1 MSIPT
6 ARNEAG
12 GPISTPAY
20 SDLPYAVTA
29 APAASLSPAS
39 APLPSAAATGPSGH
53 SYSGSAGY
61 GGGPRKRIG
70 DVLIEAGIITQA
82 DLDGALA
89 AQKSDSGDRRRL
101 GEIITGLGFA
111 SERQVARALADVLG
125 LQVVDLGAVV
135 VSPEVVRSLP
145 RSVAERTGV
154 LVVDRFPDGGLRVA
168 TSDPTNVLAL
178 DDVRLYTNAP
188 RLEVL
193 VATSSQ
199 VREYLG
205 RAWSL
210 SEDNKDVAT
219 VLEGITPD
227 QDDTQETG
235 GSPDDAPTVRLVN
248 MVLSDAVRAGA
259 SDIHI
264 EPQRDVLRIRY
275 RVDGMLRDVMTVP
288 RRAAP
293 AVVSRIK
300 ITSGLDIAERRVPQ
314 DGRARISVDSISV
327 DTRISTMPS
336 IHGEKVVIR
345 LLMGAEQ
352 IKQLD
357 AMGMTAEQLAKIRAS
372 MQQPQ
377 GLVLITGPTGSGKT
391 STLYAAL
398 SEIVDPTRNIV
409 TLEDPVEIQIPGIT
423 QTQTNERAGMTF
435 AKGLRAIL
443 RQDPDVVLVGEVRDA
458 ETAEL
463 ALTASM
469 TGHLVLSTL
478 HTNSAVAALTRMV
491 DMGIEPFL
499 VASSL
504 SCVVAQR
511 LVRKVCENC
520 ARPETIDPALL
531 ESLGVDPWTVA
542 HATPRKGEGC
552 TQCGGTG
559 YKGRCGV
566 YEVIEV
572 TPTLRATLLR
582 DPSEHALAAAAE
594 AEGFKSLRSSAL
606 ELAARGETTYTEVAR
621 VVPRFS

>member
-6 ARNEAG
+6 ARDE
-12 GPISTPAY
+12 STLSRGRHAY
-20 SDLPYAVTA
+20 SDLPYAVSSTPEPATQQPAA
-29 APAASLSPAS
+29 APAASS
-39 APLPSAAATGPSGH
+39 
-53 SYSGSAGY
+53 SYAGANGY
-61 GGGPRKRIG
+61 GGGTRKRIG
-70 DVLIEAGIITQA
+70 DVLVEAGVLTQA
-82 DLDGALA
+82 DLERALG
-89 AQKSDSGDRRRL
+89 AQKTDASGERKRL
-101 GEIITGLGFA
+101 GEIITELGFA
-111 SERQVARALADVLG
+111 SERQVAQALADVLG

-135 VSPEVVRSLP
+135 VSPEVARSLP

-154 LVVDRFPDGGLRVA
+154 LVVDRAPDGALRVA

-188 RLEVL
+188 RLDVL

-199 VREYLG
+199 VREHLH

-210 SEDNKDVAT
+210 SEDNVVVAD

-227 QDDTQETG
+227 TDDTQETG

-314 DGRARISVDSISV
+314 DGRARISVDGTSV

-357 AMGMTAEQLAKIRAS
+357 AMGMSAPQLAKIRAS

-435 AKGLRAIL
+435 AKGLRSIL

-478 HTNSAVAALTRMV
+478 HTNSAVAAITRMV

-504 SCVVAQR
+504 TCVVAQR
-511 LVRKVCENC
+511 LVRRVCTSC
-520 ARPETIDPALL
+520 ARPEPLDPVLA
-531 ESLGVDPWTVA
+531 ESLGVPVELQAVA
-542 HATPRKGEGC
+542 APRKGEGC

-559 YKGRCGV
+559 YKGRCGI
-566 YEVIEV
+566 YEVIEI
-572 TPTLRATLLR
+572 TPTLRGVLLR
-582 DPSEHALAAAAE
+582 DPSEAALARAAE
-594 AEGFKSLRSSAL
+594 AEGFRSLRSAAL
-606 ELAARGETTYTEVAR
+606 ELAARGETTFAEVAR

>member
-1 MSIPT
+1 MLL
-6 ARNEAG
+6 EAG
-12 GPISTPAY
+12 VLTPD
-20 SDLPYAVTA
+20 DLE
-29 APAASLSPAS
+29 
-39 APLPSAAATGPSGH
+39 
-53 SYSGSAGY
+53 
-61 GGGPRKRIG
+61 R
-70 DVLIEAGIITQA
+70 
-82 DLDGALA
+82 ALA
-89 AQKSDSGDRRRL
+89 AQRTDSSEERRRL
-101 GEIITGLGFA
+101 GEIITELGLA
-111 SERQVARALADVLG
+111 SERQVAQALADVLG
-125 LQVVDLGAVV
+125 LRVVDLGAVV
-135 VSPEVVRSLP
+135 VSPDVARSLP

-154 LVVDRFPDGGLRVA
+154 FVVDRLEDGGLRVA

-193 VATSSQ
+193 VATTSQ
-199 VREYLG
+199 IREHLH

-210 SEDNKDVAT
+210 SEDSADVAT

-227 QDDTQETG
+227 QEDTQEVG
-235 GSPDDAPTVRLVN
+235 GSIDDAPTVRLVN

-314 DGRARISVDSISV
+314 DGRARISVDSRSV

-352 IKQLD
+352 IKHLD
-357 AMGMTAEQLAKIRAS
+357 QMGMAPDHLATLREA
-372 MQQPQ
+372 MRQPQ

-398 SEIVDPTRNIV
+398 SEIVRPERNIV

-435 AKGLRAIL
+435 ARGLRAIL
-443 RQDPDVVLVGEVRDA
+443 RQDPDVVLVGEIRDG

-478 HTNSAVAALTRMV
+478 HTNSAVAALTRLV

-504 SCVVAQR
+504 SAVVAQR
-511 LVRKVCENC
+511 LVRTVCSGC
-520 ARPETIDPALL
+520 ARPDPLDPELL
-531 ESLGVDPWTVA
+531 LRLGVDPAELAT
-542 HATPRKGEGC
+542 ATPKRGEGC
-552 TQCGGTG
+552 SACAGTG
-559 YKGRCGV
+559 YRGRSGI

-572 TPTLRATLLR
+572 TNELRAVLLR
-582 DPSEHALAAAAE
+582 DPSEAVLRDAAAAQ
-594 AEGFKSLRSSAL
+594 GFRSLRSSAL
-606 ELAARGETTYTEVAR
+606 TLAAQGTTTYAEVAR
-621 VVPRFS
+621 VVPRFG